1 MIRKKI
7 LDKCSKIK
15 ILISDVD
22 GVLTDGGMYY
32 SENGEEL
39 KKFNTRDGM
48 GVELLQ
54 KNQILVI
61 LMTKENSK
69 IVLQRAKKIKIK
81 KSYIG
86 INKKEDK
93 LPEICEKFK
102 VKLEN
107 IAYIGDDINDLEIMK
122 KVGFSASPNNA
133 IDEIKRNSHYICK
146 SNGGEG
152 VLREVAE
159 LILSTKNI
167 KKL

>member
-1 MIRKKI
+1 MINKKI
-7 LDKCSKIK
+7 LEKCKKIK

-32 SENGEEL
+32 SEKGEEL

-48 GVELLQ
+48 AVELIQ
-54 KNQILVI
+54 KNEIPVI

-86 INKKEDK
+86 IDEKERK
-93 LPEICEKFK
+93 LPEICKKFK

-107 IAYIGDDINDLEIMK
+107 IAYIGDDVNDLEIMK
-122 KVGFSASPNNA
+122 KVGFSATPNDGIIEA
-133 IDEIKRNSHYICK
+133 KKICDYICTK
-146 SNGGEG
+146 NGGDAAF
-152 VLREVAE
+152 REFAD
-159 LILSTKNI
+159 LIISVQKV
-167 KKL
+167 K